1 MFAVLHIADFPLHAV
16 LRSGAFDPGGP
27 AALFDG
33 NGKKSLVTAANAAA
47 RATGVVPGLTA
58 PQAVAR
64 CAGLAIHAPR
74 PAAEAE
80 ARALLLATALNLAPV
95 VEATAPGA
103 ATAGL
108 RRWASVRLIWVASFS
123 TVSTTRSRRC
133 RRVSPVFGSISA
145 TISFSAP

>member
-80 ARALLLATALNLAPV
+80 ARASCAEVLVLPSTMSWKARFTASK
-95 VEATAPGA
+95 G
-103 ATAGL
+103 
-108 RRWASVRLIWVASFS
+108 
-123 TVSTTRSRRC
+123 
-133 RRVSPVFGSISA
+133 
-145 TISFSAP
+145 SAPS